1 MAKGL
6 TKSEF
11 IGEIAEK
18 SGLSKKDVNALFD
31 AVLAVSVAQLK
42 KGAEVTLPGIAKL
55 KAVHKDAK
63 PAHEGVNPFT
73 KQPQMFAAKPAST
86 AVKLRPVKALKDAVM

>member
-11 IGEIAEK
+11 VGEVAGK
-18 SGLSKKDVNALFD
+18 SGLSKKDVNAVFEAAM
-31 AVLAVSVAQLK
+31 AVAVAQLK
-42 KGAEVTLPGIAKL
+42 QGGEVTLPGLAKL
-55 KAVHKDAK
+55 KAVHKPAK

-86 AVKLRPVKALKDAVM
+86 KVKFSPVKALKDAVM

>member
-1 MAKGL
+1 MAKGM

-18 SGLSKKDVNALFD
+18 SGLSKKDVNAVFE
-31 AVLAVSVAQLK
+31 AALAVATAQLK
-42 KGAEVTLPGIAKL
+42 AGNEVTLPGLAKL
-55 KAVHKDAK
+55 KAVHKPAK
-63 PAHEGVNPFT
+63 PAHEGINPFT

-86 AVKLRPVKALKDAVM
+86 KVKLSPVKAIKDAVM